1 MVISPAVGGIVI
13 GYEIARQLG
22 VENIFA
28 ERVDRKMTLRRGF
41 SISAGTNVLV
51 VEDVITTGKS
61 AIECSDL
68 IKKNKANLVGYAC
81 LIDRSNDNLLIK
93 EKVISQVKLSIET
106 FEKNNLPEDLKNISP
121 YKPGSKDLSK

>member
-1 MVISPAVGGIVI
+1 M
-13 GYEIARQLG
+13 Q
-22 VENIFA
+22 
-28 ERVDRKMTLRRGF
+28 K
-41 SISAGTNVLV
+41 
-51 VEDVITTGKS
+51 
-61 AIECSDL
+61 L
-68 IKKNKANLVGYAC
+68 IKVNKANLVGYAC